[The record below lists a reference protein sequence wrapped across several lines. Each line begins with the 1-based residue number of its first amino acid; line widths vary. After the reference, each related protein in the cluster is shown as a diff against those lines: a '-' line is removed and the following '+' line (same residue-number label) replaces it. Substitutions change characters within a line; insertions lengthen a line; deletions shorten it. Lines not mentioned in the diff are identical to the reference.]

1 MWLFRLRVTA
11 FGAPKL
17 RPGRSIL
24 ATILT
29 MLFSPVPRDMK
40 VGNNLIGYLSPFL
53 PETNL
58 VLILLIRKSEHASC
72 FFLISQLKHA
82 SCFQLLIEILLGRG
96 LDNGLLI
103 MRRKTLAEM
112 DQLIEF
118 LMIEVDSWVKWRF
131 TFATVEHVYFF
142 GFLLDLLCERLLSKG
157 IKEVHLYY
165 SYKNG
170 RNITSLIYLSV
181 NQAINA
187 NLNADKCVKIP
198 HKSL

>member
-1 MWLFRLRVTA
+1 
-11 FGAPKL
+11 
-17 RPGRSIL
+17 
-24 ATILT
+24 

-118 LMIEVDSWVKWRF
+118 LMIEVDS
-131 TFATVEHVYFF
+131 
-142 GFLLDLLCERLLSKG
+142 
-157 IKEVHLYY
+157 
-165 SYKNG
+165 
-170 RNITSLIYLSV
+170 
-181 NQAINA
+181 
-187 NLNADKCVKIP
+187 
-198 HKSL
+198 